1 ARGPRPHA
9 DGGKDRMKRFL
20 KWVFGIV
27 DVVVIAVVT
36 LVFVR
41 ACDARGKPPLEK
53 WHGTL
58 ASEVRARDLGPA
70 VGLADYIR
78 LEDAVFAEMEKTV
91 VITGAAD
98 AKTRYNRYAA
108 EGAVNPLRFPKNW
121 NRTY

>member
-1 ARGPRPHA
+1 
-9 DGGKDRMKRFL
+9 
-20 KWVFGIV
+20 
-27 DVVVIAVVT
+27 
-36 LVFVR
+36 VR

-91 VITGAAD
+91 AITGAAD

-121 NRTY
+121 NRTYEIVPDEEIHGGVLLIHGLSDSPYSVRA